1 MRAITLDEAVKVINE
16 TFAEAKR
23 RNAYPLTAVLLDAG
37 GRMKAALKQDGASL
51 LRFEVSYGKA
61 YAALAMGRES
71 RQVLQKAKDK
81 PLFMQSFMELADGP
95 MFLEG
100 GGQLIR
106 DKDGEVIGAIAT
118 TGDTNEVDDLCAI
131 AGIRAAGFKTDHDF
145 SEADMRRL
153 NIKRGPPIEDPEKA
167 KARRATQARLAA
179 SRGMPMPRPQDVLF
193 AVLGVA
199 LVAMLAFDLGVVVLA
214 LVGAFACGSIYVF
227 AGMMPSRDEEL
238 LEPGFHVCFS
248 VDRIVVAGLDLAR
261 HVRRPNAPPGR
272 SDDGSSLP
280 ACFP

>member
-1 MRAITLDEAVKVINE
+1 MRAITLDEAIKIINA

-37 GRMKAALKQDGASL
+37 GRMKAMMKQDGASL

-106 DKDGEVIGAIAT
+106 DREGEVVGAIAT

-145 SEADMRRL
+145 SDADMRRL
-153 NIKRGPPIEDPEKA
+153 NIKRGVPVEDPEKTA
-167 KARRATQARLAA
+167 KPAARLKISRRA
-179 SRGMPMPRPQDVLF
+179 
-193 AVLGVA
+193 
-199 LVAMLAFDLGVVVLA
+199 
-214 LVGAFACGSIYVF
+214 
-227 AGMMPSRDEEL
+227 
-238 LEPGFHVCFS
+238 
-248 VDRIVVAGLDLAR
+248 
-261 HVRRPNAPPGR
+261 
-272 SDDGSSLP
+272 
-280 ACFP
+280 

>member
-1 MRAITLDEAVKVINE
+1 MRGISLDEALKLIAG
-16 TFAEAKR
+16 TFAAAAERKLR
-23 RNAYPLTAVLLDAG
+23 PLTAVVLDGG
-37 GRMKAALKQDGASL
+37 GRVKAALKQDGCSM
-51 LRFEVSYGKA
+51 LRFEIAYGKA

-106 DKDGEVIGAIAT
+106 DSEGEVIGAIAT

-153 NIKRGPPIEDPEKA
+153 NIKRGKPIEDPEK
-167 KARRATQARLAA
+167 KAA
-179 SRGMPMPRPQDVLF
+179 SHLK
-193 AVLGVA
+193 
-199 LVAMLAFDLGVVVLA
+199 
-214 LVGAFACGSIYVF
+214 
-227 AGMMPSRDEEL
+227 
-238 LEPGFHVCFS
+238 S
-248 VDRIVVAGLDLAR
+248 V
-261 HVRRPNAPPGR
+261 
-272 SDDGSSLP
+272 
-280 ACFP
+280 

>member
-1 MRAITLDEAVKVINE
+1 MFVGHAVTAAGIALFLFLLAAIEGKPSWRRIFDPDRKGEGGVLRFASWKRLVPRPMDAITMYSDGAQGTTAIATGAGMK
-16 TFAEAKR
+16 TFEG
-23 RNAYPLTAVLLDAG
+23 VLLD
-37 GRMKAALKQDGASL
+37 ASL

-81 PLFMQSFMELADGP
+81 PLFMQSLVELADGP

-106 DKDGEVIGAIAT
+106 DKEGEVIGAIAT

-153 NIKRGPPIEDPEKA
+153 NIKRGAPIEDPEKA
-167 KARRATQARLAA
+167 KAAHLKT
-179 SRGMPMPRPQDVLF
+179 V
-193 AVLGVA
+193 
-199 LVAMLAFDLGVVVLA
+199 
-214 LVGAFACGSIYVF
+214 
-227 AGMMPSRDEEL
+227 
-238 LEPGFHVCFS
+238 
-248 VDRIVVAGLDLAR
+248 
-261 HVRRPNAPPGR
+261 
-272 SDDGSSLP
+272 
-280 ACFP
+280 

>member
-1 MRAITLDEAVKVINE
+1 MRAITLDEAIAIINA
-16 TFAEAKR
+16 TFAEGRR

-37 GRMKAALKQDGASL
+37 GRMKAMMKQDGASL
-51 LRFEVSYGKA
+51 LRFEVAYGKA

-106 DKDGEVIGAIAT
+106 DGEGEVIGAIAT

-145 SEADMRRL
+145 SEGDMRRL
-153 NIKRGPPIEDPEKA
+153 NIKRGPPIEDPEK
-167 KARRATQARLAA
+167 KSAA
-179 SRGMPMPRPQDVLF
+179 AHLKRV
-193 AVLGVA
+193 
-199 LVAMLAFDLGVVVLA
+199 
-214 LVGAFACGSIYVF
+214 
-227 AGMMPSRDEEL
+227 
-238 LEPGFHVCFS
+238 
-248 VDRIVVAGLDLAR
+248 
-261 HVRRPNAPPGR
+261 
-272 SDDGSSLP
+272 
-280 ACFP
+280 

>member
-1 MRAITLDEAVKVINE
+1 MRAITLDEAVKIINA

-106 DKDGEVIGAIAT
+106 DSEGEVIGAIAT

-145 SEADMRRL
+145 SDADMRRL
-153 NIKRGPPIEDPEKA
+153 NIKRGQPVEDPQKA
-167 KARRATQARLAA
+167 KPAA
-179 SRGMPMPRPQDVLF
+179 QLKRV
-193 AVLGVA
+193 
-199 LVAMLAFDLGVVVLA
+199 
-214 LVGAFACGSIYVF
+214 
-227 AGMMPSRDEEL
+227 
-238 LEPGFHVCFS
+238 
-248 VDRIVVAGLDLAR
+248 
-261 HVRRPNAPPGR
+261 
-272 SDDGSSLP
+272 
-280 ACFP
+280 